1 MVIQAANVRREVAT
15 ATRGCAGVTRG
26 GVSRCMLRAGHDG
39 HHFTRVEVR
48 RPSGAVVGFA
58 LQWIDTPES
67 R

>member
-15 ATRGCAGVTRG
+15 ATRGCAGVT
-26 GVSRCMLRAGHDG
+26 RCMLRAGHDG